1 MAKINNLPNLLTGY
15 RLAIITPLL
24 LCLRPGATPEIGLL
38 AFILFVS
45 AALTDLADGYLARK
59 FRAESVLGK
68 LIDPL
73 ADKVLVTAGLVMLI
87 PLGRVPAWLCFLILA
102 REMVVTGLRSIAAAS
117 GTVIAASKLGKYKSA
132 SQVTALSILIFPA
145 SFSPVPGLHRIG
157 MIILYLALFLTLWSG
172 IQYFHRF
179 RRVYLKQSSRHSD
192 A

>member
-15 RLAIITPLL
+15 RLAIIAPLL
-24 LCLRPGATPEIGLL
+24 LCLRPGAVPEIGLL

-59 FRAESVLGK
+59 FQAESDLGK

-102 REMVVTGLRSIAAAS
+102 REMIVTGLRSIAAAS

-132 SQVTALSILIFPA
+132 TQVTALAILIFPA
-145 SFSPVPGLHRIG
+145 SFSPFPGLHRIG
-157 MIILYLALFLTLWSG
+157 LIILYLALFLTLWSG
-172 IQYFHRF
+172 IHYFHRF
-179 RRVYLKQSSRHSD
+179 RKVYLTSRQRGI
-192 A
+192 